1 MFSVHGTLRILNSV
15 VVQETVQSDVVVTK
29 SLETDFAGNSVKGIW
44 GTRKVFKAKQP
55 CDQTYVLASDSFGGG
70 GGL

>member
-1 MFSVHGTLRILNSV
+1 M
-15 VVQETVQSDVVVTK
+15 QSDVVVTK